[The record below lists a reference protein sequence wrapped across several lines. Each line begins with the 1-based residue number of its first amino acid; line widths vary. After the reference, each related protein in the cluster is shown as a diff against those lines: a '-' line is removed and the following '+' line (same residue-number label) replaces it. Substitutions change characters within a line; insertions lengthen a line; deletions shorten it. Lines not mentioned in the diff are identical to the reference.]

1 MTWAGFG
8 WHTTADSYRDGATN
22 AVENHLRDAQQPLR
36 GPATGAEHTKGT
48 DVDLRTRIIL
58 RLLRMWGRTL
68 ETLVDSRVGGWIID
82 RFYSV
87 RVGH

>member
-1 MTWAGFG
+1 
-8 WHTTADSYRDGATN
+8 
-22 AVENHLRDAQQPLR
+22 
-36 GPATGAEHTKGT
+36 
-48 DVDLRTRIIL
+48 VDLRTRIIL

-82 RFYSV
+82 RLYSV